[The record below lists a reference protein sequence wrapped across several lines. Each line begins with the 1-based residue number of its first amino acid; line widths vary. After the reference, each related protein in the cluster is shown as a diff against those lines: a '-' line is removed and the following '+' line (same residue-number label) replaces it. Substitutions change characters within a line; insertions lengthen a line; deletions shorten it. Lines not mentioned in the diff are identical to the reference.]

1 VTRAAL
7 VVAAVLGVVTG
18 CTHGTKE
25 QPNADAD
32 QDRRPPSAATR
43 PEGDATRAPL
53 PWQQT
58 VALPKSR
65 STRRFNIT
73 APDPANHAFAFRIKQ
88 RPAAAQV
95 FVKIKTSYGDLT
107 VFDPNVQPFV
117 SSEAI
122 HCEDQGSSRDCLM
135 RFPSL
140 VAERAGRWTVVVE
153 KLSDGPAE
161 VRVEVEFSRVAAGA
175 GTVSGDQ
182 GLASKERF
190 DQNGIAFNYPHRWS
204 VTVQPLSPATNPV
217 YRFAVSSVPVQQ
229 TAADEGPCLPGVA
242 RQLPSGAVLAY
253 LREALGA
260 DRTRSLPRMPQRPAS
275 FPLAH
280 RTGGGLC
287 GFAQGGGLWY
297 PFKDGNRA
305 FYLGVYVGPDAST
318 ASRRALKDLLDGIE
332 VRAQ

>member
-43 PEGDATRAPL
+43 PESDATRAPL
-53 PWQQT
+53 VWQQT

-73 APDPANHAFAFRIKQ
+73 APDPANHAFTFRIKQ
-88 RPAAAQV
+88 HPVAAQV
-95 FVKIKTSYGDLT
+95 FVRIKTSYGDLT
-107 VFDPNVQPFV
+107 VFDPDVQPFV
-117 SSEAI
+117 SSDAI
-122 HCEDQGSSRDCLM
+122 HCQDQGSSRACLM

-153 KLSDGPAE
+153 KLSDAPAD
-161 VRVEVEFSRVAAGA
+161 VRVEVEFSRVAARTDTTA
-175 GTVSGDQ
+175 SSE
-182 GLASKERF
+182 GLESKQRF
-190 DQNGIAFNYPHRWS
+190 DASGIAFVYPKSWF

-229 TAADEGPCLPGVA
+229 TAADRG
-242 RQLPSGAVLAY
+242 
-253 LREALGA
+253 
-260 DRTRSLPRMPQRPAS
+260 
-275 FPLAH
+275 
-280 RTGGGLC
+280 
-287 GFAQGGGLWY
+287 
-297 PFKDGNRA
+297 RA
-305 FYLGVYVGPDAST
+305 CPV
-318 ASRRALKDLLDGIE
+318 
-332 VRAQ
+332 